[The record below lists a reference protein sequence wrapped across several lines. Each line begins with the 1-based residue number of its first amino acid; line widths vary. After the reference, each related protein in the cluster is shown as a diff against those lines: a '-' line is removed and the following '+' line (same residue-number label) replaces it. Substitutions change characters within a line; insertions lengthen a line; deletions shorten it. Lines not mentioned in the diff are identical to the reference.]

1 MAMFGNTKRLEPVT
15 GSSSLTLVNF
25 AKVFLYMFMYLL
37 ITGGVAFGLGYV
49 IATSY
54 VNSGYSDTVPTLYL
68 GLIIGS
74 AVALFILM
82 LVINFVFIRG
92 KHSVLVPSIIYAVLV
107 GVLLST
113 FTIFVDWMLIGMA
126 FAITAGVFGLMSVIA
141 FLTKGSMA
149 PLLMLAIG
157 LFIGGMI
164 LGLVNFLLRSE
175 MIAWVISFII
185 FAALMFVSMFDI
197 WRIKKIA
204 EQGEMS
210 KNLSYY
216 CAFVMY
222 VDFINI
228 FVRILYYLIIIFGN
242 RR

>member
-1 MAMFGNTKRLEPVT
+1 MAMFGNTKRLEPVS
-15 GSSSLTLVNF
+15 GSSSLALVNF

-49 IATSY
+49 ISTSY

-74 AVALFILM
+74 AVALFILV
-82 LVINFVFIRG
+82 LIINFVFIRG

-113 FTIFVDWMLIGMA
+113 FTIFVDWVLIGMA
-126 FAITAGVFGLMSVIA
+126 FAITAGVFGLMSLIA

-149 PLLMLAIG
+149 PLLMLAFG
-157 LFIGGMI
+157 LFIGGAI
-164 LGLVNFLLRSE
+164 LGLVNFLIRSE
-175 MIAWVISFII
+175 MIAWVVSFVI
-185 FAALMFVSMFDI
+185 FAAVMFVAMFDI

-242 RR
+242 RK